1 MTEAGAIG
9 TSARPSRPQVVFA
22 ITHTEPG
29 GLREIWQDVAAGL
42 EERGLSTGLV
52 ALYPR
57 AGEGMEA
64 GAAGWDFILNKSRRT
79 PWSVLA
85 LVWRMVRWL
94 RHTRPRIVISGMP
107 FCNVL
112 FPIACT
118 VAGTGTRVVPS
129 HHTASFTYQN
139 ILNIIDKHTGCS
151 SAVAAIISVSDAVGR
166 SFAAWPATYRAKQR
180 TIHNSLPARIEELVD
195 GMAIAPRNRCDG
207 ALRIMAVGRLSAQK
221 NHAQLI
227 RAMAHVP
234 DGVLEIIG
242 AGEDE
247 VDLRALIAQ
256 LDLAHKVTL
265 AGQFPREETLRR
277 LAGADV
283 FVQVSLFEGHSLALL
298 EAARM
303 GVPLI
308 VSHVPEQI
316 EGITDAQGELCGVA
330 VPLGDEVALGRALQ
344 ELAMDEAK
352 WRVWA
357 QKSLRLGHMRSSRK
371 LIDRYEALLA
381 ELGVQ
386 HEDGNSA
393 SQSQQEERV

>member
-1 MTEAGAIG
+1 MNGRGTIGAD
-9 TSARPSRPQVVFA
+9 ARPVRPQVVFA

-42 EERGLSTGLV
+42 EGRGQRTGLV

-57 AGEGMEA
+57 AGERVEA
-64 GAAGWDFILNKSRRT
+64 GAAGWEFILPRRR
-79 PWSVLA
+79 PWSAIA
-85 LVWRMVRWL
+85 LVWRVVRWL
-94 RHTRPRIVISGMP
+94 RRTRPRVVITGMP

-112 FPIACT
+112 FSIACPL
-118 VAGTGTRVVPS
+118 AATGTRVILS

-139 ILNIIDKHTGCS
+139 ILNILDKRTGCS
-151 SAVAAIISVSDAVGR
+151 PAVAAIISVSDAVGH
-166 SFAAWPATYRAKQR
+166 SFATWPAAYRAKQR
-180 TIHNSLPARIEELVD
+180 TIHNSLPARIEHLID
-195 GMAIAPRNRCDG
+195 GMAMAPRDRSDG
-207 ALRIMAVGRLSAQK
+207 ALRIMTVGRLSAQK

-242 AGEDE
+242 GGEDE
-247 VDLRALIAQ
+247 ADLRALIAQ
-256 LDLAHKVTL
+256 LGLAHKVTL
-265 AGQFPREETLRR
+265 AGQFPREETLQR

-308 VSHVPEQI
+308 VSQVPEQI

-330 VPLGDEVALGRALQ
+330 VPLSDEKALGRVLQ
-344 ELAMDEAK
+344 EWATDEVQRRA
-352 WRVWA
+352 WA
-357 QKSLRLGHMRSSRK
+357 QKSLRLGHVRGSRK

-381 ELGVQ
+381 GLGVQ
-386 HEDGNSA
+386 REEGNGALHSR
-393 SQSQQEERV
+393 QEELV

>member
-1 MTEAGAIG
+1 MTGSGAIG
-9 TSARPSRPQVVFA
+9 ADARLVRPQVVFA

-42 EERGLSTGLV
+42 AERGLRTGLV

-57 AGEGMEA
+57 AGEKVEA
-64 GAAGWDFILNKSRRT
+64 GMAGWGFILNRHGRA
-79 PWSVLA
+79 PWSAMTLA
-85 LVWRMVRWL
+85 WRLVRWL
-94 RHTRPRIVISGMP
+94 RRTRPRVVITGMP

-112 FPIACT
+112 FSIACA
-118 VAGTGTRVVPS
+118 VAGTGTRVILS
-129 HHTASFTYQN
+129 HHTASFTYKN
-139 ILNIIDKHTGCS
+139 ILNILDRRTGCS
-151 SAVAAIISVSDAVGR
+151 PAVAAIISVSDAVGG

-180 TIHNSLPARIEELVD
+180 TIHNSLPARIEQLVD
-195 GMAIAPRNRCDG
+195 GMAMAPRDRSGG

-227 RAMAHVP
+227 RAMDLAP

-247 VDLRALIAQ
+247 ADLRALIAQ
-256 LDLAHKVTL
+256 LGLADKVSL
-265 AGQFPREETLRR
+265 QGQFPREETLRR
-277 LAGADV
+277 LAKADV

-308 VSHVPEQI
+308 VSQVPEQI
-316 EGITDAQGELCGVA
+316 EGITDAQGELCGIA
-330 VPLGDEVALGRALQ
+330 VPLGDDAALGHVLQ
-344 ELAMDEAK
+344 EWAMDEAQ
-352 WRVWA
+352 RRAWA
-357 QKSLRLGHMRSSRK
+357 QKSLRLGHMRSSRN
-371 LIDRYEALLA
+371 LIEHYEALLA

-386 HEDGNSA
+386 REEGNGALHSR
-393 SQSQQEERV
+393 QEELV